1 VRVGESVNPAET
13 VIWSAAAGSIA
24 LVVLLAVVDAIYS
37 RTQASLQSLI
47 YLCACWL
54 FFFLLS
60 GLPESLLPQPDADWV
75 HTAQVL
81 IGPLCAGMGAYGASH
96 WLSAPRRD
104 RLTDISF
111 RGSTLLCLIG
121 GPMCLLLPMG
131 LQLATSAMLTV
142 VTLSIALWLAVRA
155 TQQGDRLAWGLA
167 AGCLLTLP
175 LQWGLYWLALNTTRP
190 GLAIQAAVALLG
202 LLSITAIAVTLWL
215 RNHQDLQ
222 IRHHARCRRD
232 PVTQLYNSTVMVQ
245 KILRA
250 QRRLVRT
257 RRDGALMAV
266 QVFDPERLL
275 AQVGH
280 YGLNE
285 IYSQLA
291 RRMQRHTGVV
301 NPAGRYYDR
310 CFVVLIET
318 LHSPRWIRTMGLR
331 VASALRKPLEVTS
344 LNGERIKVNADIG
357 VGMVHLS
364 GSAKDVDELLH
375 EAQDMAAAA
384 RAMRSRAALLDEI
397 SRQAVPVE
405 NAELGTSWHA
415 MRTARSHPA
424 RALQPVRSRRTAA

>member
-1 VRVGESVNPAET
+1 MSSAET
-13 VIWSAAAGSIA
+13 VIWSAVAGAIA
-24 LVVLLAVVDAIYS
+24 LVVLLALVDAVYS
-37 RTQASLQSLI
+37 RSQASVQSLI
-47 YLCACWL
+47 YLSACWL
-54 FFFLLS
+54 FFLLMSGLAEALLS
-60 GLPESLLPQPDADWV
+60 QTDAPWV

-81 IGPLCAGMGAYGASH
+81 IGPLCAGLGAYGASH
-96 WLSAPRRD
+96 WLSASRRD
-104 RLTDISF
+104 RVTDLSF
-111 RGSTLLCLIG
+111 RGTTLLCLVV
-121 GPMCLLLPMG
+121 GPLCLLLPAG
-131 LQLATSAMLTV
+131 LQLAASALLTV
-142 VTLSIALWLAVRA
+142 VTLSVALWLAVRA

-190 GLAIQAAVALLG
+190 SLLIQAVVALLG
-202 LLSITAIAVTLWL
+202 LLSVGAIAVTLWL

-222 IRHHARCRRD
+222 IRHQTHSRRD
-232 PVTQLYNSTVMVQ
+232 PVTHLYSSTVMVQ
-245 KILRA
+245 KIIRA
-250 QRRLVRT
+250 QRRLLRT

-266 QVFDPERLL
+266 QIFDPERLL

-280 YGLNE
+280 YGLND

-318 LHSPRWIRTMGLR
+318 LHSPRWIRTLGLR
-331 VASALRKPLEVTS
+331 VASSLRKPLEVTS
-344 LNGERIKVNADIG
+344 LNGERIKLSADIG

-364 GSAKDVDELLH
+364 GVARDVDDLLH
-375 EAQDMAAAA
+375 EVQDMAVAA

-405 NAELGTSWHA
+405 NAELGASWHA

-424 RALQPVRSRRTAA
+424 RLQPARQRRTTA

>member
-1 VRVGESVNPAET
+1 MNAAET

-24 LVVLLAVVDAIYS
+24 LVVLLALVDAIYS
-37 RTQASLQSLI
+37 RSRASVHSLI
-47 YLCACWL
+47 YLGACWL
-54 FFFLLS
+54 FFLLLS
-60 GLPESLLPQPDADWV
+60 GLPEALLSQTDAPWV

-81 IGPLCAGMGAYGASH
+81 IGPLCAGLGAYGASH
-96 WLSAPRRD
+96 WLSAPKRD
-104 RLTDISF
+104 RVTDISF
-111 RGSTLLCLIG
+111 RGTTVLCLVG
-121 GPMCLLLPMG
+121 GPLCLLLPHG
-131 LQLATSAMLTV
+131 LQLAASAMLTV
-142 VTLSIALWLAVRA
+142 VTLSVALWLAVRA

-190 GLAIQAAVALLG
+190 ALLIQAVVALLG
-202 LLSITAIAVTLWL
+202 LLSVASIAVTLWL

-222 IRHHARCRRD
+222 IRHQTQSRRD

-275 AQVGH
+275 AQVGQH
-280 YGLNE
+280 GLNE

-331 VASALRKPLEVTS
+331 VASSLRKPLEVTS
-344 LNGERIKVNADIG
+344 LNGERIKLSADIG

-364 GSAKDVDELLH
+364 GAGKDVDELLH
-375 EAQDMAAAA
+375 EAQDMATAA
-384 RAMRSRAALLDEI
+384 RKMRSRAALLDEI

-405 NAELGTSWHA
+405 NAELGASWHA

-424 RALQPVRSRRTAA
+424 RLQPVRSRRTAA

>member
-1 VRVGESVNPAET
+1 MNAAET

-24 LVVLLAVVDAIYS
+24 LVVLLALVDAVYS
-37 RTQASLQSLI
+37 RSRASVQSLI
-47 YLCACWL
+47 YLSACWL

-60 GLPESLLPQPDADWV
+60 GLPEALLDQADAPWV
-75 HTAQVL
+75 FTAQVL
-81 IGPLCAGMGAYGASH
+81 VGPLCAGLGAYGASH

-104 RLTDISF
+104 RVSDISF
-111 RGSTLLCLIG
+111 RGTTLLCLVG
-121 GPMCLLLPMG
+121 GPLCLLLPAG
-131 LQLATSAMLTV
+131 LQLAASAMLTV
-142 VTLSIALWLAVRA
+142 VTLSVALWLAVRA

-190 GLAIQAAVALLG
+190 SLAIQAVVALLG
-202 LLSITAIAVTLWL
+202 LLSVAAIAVTLWL

-222 IRHHARCRRD
+222 IRHQAHSRRD
-232 PVTQLYNSTVMVQ
+232 PVTQLYISTVMVQ
-245 KILRA
+245 KIIRA

-331 VASALRKPLEVTS
+331 VASSLRKPLEVTS
-344 LNGERIKVNADIG
+344 LNGERIKLSADIG

-364 GSAKDVDELLH
+364 GGAKDVDDLLH
-375 EAQDMAAAA
+375 EVQDMAAAA
-384 RAMRSRAALLDEI
+384 RVMRSRAALLDEI

-405 NAELGTSWHA
+405 NAELGASWHA

-424 RALQPVRSRRTAA
+424 RLQPVGSRRTAA

>member
-1 VRVGESVNPAET
+1 MSSAET
-13 VIWSAAAGSIA
+13 VIWSAVAGAIA
-24 LVVLLAVVDAIYS
+24 LVVLLALVDAVYS
-37 RTQASLQSLI
+37 RSQASVQSLI
-47 YLCACWL
+47 YLSACWL
-54 FFFLLS
+54 FFLLMSGLAEALLS
-60 GLPESLLPQPDADWV
+60 QTDAPWV

-81 IGPLCAGMGAYGASH
+81 IGPLCAGLGAYGASH
-96 WLSAPRRD
+96 WLSASRRD
-104 RLTDISF
+104 RVTDLSF
-111 RGSTLLCLIG
+111 RGTTLLCLVG
-121 GPMCLLLPMG
+121 GPLCLLLPAG
-131 LQLATSAMLTV
+131 LQLAASALLTV
-142 VTLSIALWLAVRA
+142 VTLSVALWLAVRA

-190 GLAIQAAVALLG
+190 SLLIQAVVALLG
-202 LLSITAIAVTLWL
+202 LLSVGAIAVTLWL

-222 IRHHARCRRD
+222 IRHQTHSRRD
-232 PVTQLYNSTVMVQ
+232 PVTHLYSSTVMVQ
-245 KILRA
+245 KIIRA
-250 QRRLVRT
+250 QRRLLRT

-266 QVFDPERLL
+266 QIFDPERLL

-280 YGLNE
+280 YGLND

-318 LHSPRWIRTMGLR
+318 LHSPRWIRTLGLR
-331 VASALRKPLEVTS
+331 VASSLRKPLEVTS
-344 LNGERIKVNADIG
+344 LNGERIKLSADIG

-364 GSAKDVDELLH
+364 GTARDVDDLLH
-375 EAQDMAAAA
+375 EVQDMAVAA

-405 NAELGTSWHA
+405 NAELGASWHA

-424 RALQPVRSRRTAA
+424 RLQPARQRRTTA